1 MKRFLAFALALTV
14 AIPALAAAETSSW
27 TIDPA
32 HSSSQFSVRHLVI
45 STVRGQFGKTIGT
58 IKLDEKDLT
67 RSSVEATVDVNTI
80 DTRVAARDADLRSP
94 NFFDTARYPTMTFK
108 SNKVEKAGEDKLKV
122 SGDLTIHGTTR
133 PTVWD
138 VTYSP
143 QTKGMMG
150 EMRRGFAAGIRIN
163 RKEFGLIYSKAIEAG
178 PVVGDEVTITI
189 DAEAIK
195 DQPK

>member
-1 MKRFLAFALALTV
+1 
-14 AIPALAAAETSSW
+14 
-27 TIDPA
+27 
-32 HSSSQFSVRHLVI
+32 
-45 STVRGQFGKTIGT
+45 
-58 IKLDEKDLT
+58 
-67 RSSVEATVDVNTI
+67 
-80 DTRVAARDADLRSP
+80 
-94 NFFDTARYPTMTFK
+94 MTFK

-150 EMRRGFAAGIRIN
+150 ETRRGFAAGTRIN